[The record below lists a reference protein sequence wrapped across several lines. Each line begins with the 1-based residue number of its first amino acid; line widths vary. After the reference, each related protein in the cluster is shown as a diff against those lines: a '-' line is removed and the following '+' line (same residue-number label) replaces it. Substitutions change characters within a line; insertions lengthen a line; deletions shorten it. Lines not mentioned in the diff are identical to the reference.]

1 MQKIELLEKIIE
13 TKKQEQD
20 VLGLLGLTE
29 AQINTMR
36 KSKTLP
42 QEFRKEIAEK
52 ISKVDQNVLIEK
64 MFAANN
70 QFQDAMGL
78 MESAQASKQNSSSA
92 SKGKGRAKRKTQ
104 KNQNLEELFEMNSQL
119 QDKIGRLALAQN
131 SRQEPKPT
139 SKQCNKDIGE
149 AKAKV
154 DKVGPMEELF
164 EANNHLQDVLGLE
177 RFTPISNLEQSSIS
191 EDCQKEIDEAKEKMR
206 KVEEMEKS
214 SEIYI
219 FDYFEEIKRK
229 VDLRREDL
237 KFRIDTYSDEI
248 IKSLE
253 ANQHNCIQ
261 LSKQINQ
268 TTANIEKSQKE
279 LNELSVEF
287 DTLKFVV
294 RTKKFE
300 EMKKSV
306 TVLNKELHW
315 IVDRYQNSLVGNKTF
330 SFQFENP
337 PVEDIFGRL
346 LDFEVSDL
354 IIFI

>member
-1 MQKIELLEKIIE
+1 MQKIELLEKFFE
-13 TKKQEQD
+13 HKKQEQD
-20 VLGLLGLTE
+20 FLGLLGLTK
-29 AQINTMR
+29 AQINTMK
-36 KSKTLP
+36 KSETLT

-64 MFAANN
+64 MFSNNN
-70 QFQDAMGL
+70 QLQDVMGL
-78 MESAQASKQNSSSA
+78 MESAQASKQKSSSA
-92 SKGKGRAKRKTQ
+92 SKGKGKAKRKTP

-119 QDKIGRLALAQN
+119 QDMMGRLALAQN
-131 SRQEPKPT
+131 SRQEPKPA
-139 SKQCNKDIGE
+139 SKQCNKDIG
-149 AKAKV
+149 KAKV

-177 RFTPISNLEQSSIS
+177 RFTPKSNLEQSSIS
-191 EDCQKEIDEAKEKMR
+191 KDCQKEIDEAKEKMR

-268 TTANIEKSQKE
+268 MTANIEKSQKE

-306 TVLNKELHW
+306 TVLNKELHK

-330 SFQFENP
+330 TFQFENLP
-337 PVEDIFGRL
+337 IEDIFGRL
-346 LDFEVSDL
+346 LDFEVSYL
-354 IIFI
+354 ITFI